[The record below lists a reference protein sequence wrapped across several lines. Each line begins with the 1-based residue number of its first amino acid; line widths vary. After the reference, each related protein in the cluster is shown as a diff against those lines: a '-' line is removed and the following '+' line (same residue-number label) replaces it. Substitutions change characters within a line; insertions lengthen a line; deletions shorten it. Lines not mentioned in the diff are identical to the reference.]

1 MKSAPT
7 VGRCVW
13 RERRNFDALKETKT
27 SRNSHSSAAHP
38 SASDPSP
45 RGPRTTARRLLIAV
59 AAAQTAARSVVTP
72 VAVAPMATPVRCG
85 ELLCQRDS
93 YARAVSTVVVSCE
106 PRAAAAAAAAPGRKK
121 GKGAA
126 VPPPPLPE
134 WEVVLGDTV
143 LFPEGGGQPSDAGTV
158 GGVQCSRVDNV
169 DGLARHVLSA
179 PLEPGTAVDVV
190 LDWPRREDNMA
201 QHSAQHLLTAIALR
215 KWGYDTTSWG
225 LGDATSFLELGTP
238 EFTPLMM
245 AELEAEANE
254 AVKAGTARDY
264 PRYPEITR
272 DYPRLPKAVKAG
284 TAATPS
290 WHSVARVPRDYP
302 RYPEIPRD
310 YPRLGGRPLV
320 ALRRRRQRGPRA
332 GAAKVLEAPA
342 PFRDRARAGRHVRRP
357 RDYPR
362 LPEMSRD

>member
-1 MKSAPT
+1 
-7 VGRCVW
+7 
-13 RERRNFDALKETKT
+13 
-27 SRNSHSSAAHP
+27 
-38 SASDPSP
+38 
-45 RGPRTTARRLLIAV
+45 
-59 AAAQTAARSVVTP
+59 
-72 VAVAPMATPVRCG
+72 MATPVRCG

-106 PRAAAAAAAAPGRKK
+106 PRAAAAAAAPGKGKK

-254 AVKAGTARDY
+254 A
-264 PRYPEITR
+264 
-272 DYPRLPKAVKAG
+272 AVKAG

-290 WHSVARVPRDYP
+290 WHSVARAVAPSWHSVADVNEGRVPGLRKPVRVITYDGL
-302 RYPEIPRD
+302 D
-310 YPRLGGRPLV
+310 TNTCCGTHVHSTARLQACRERALHVHRPAADADFV
-320 ALRRRRQRGPRA
+320 KAL
-332 GAAKVLEAPA
+332 AASLDEALA
-342 PFRDRARAGRHVRRP
+342 EAQGLLLA
-357 RDYPR
+357 
-362 LPEMSRD
+362 